1 MSSRK
6 RKLVLSEDWRKR
18 IQVGVITDRLMKHLN
33 GSIEL
38 TATQINAAKILL
50 AKTAPDLQSIDMN
63 AKMSGNIIIEV
74 VKFADNN
81 HTGK

>member
-1 MSSRK
+1 MASRK
-6 RKLVLSEDWRKR
+6 RKLVLSDDWRKR

-50 AKTAPDLQSIDMN
+50 AKTAPDLQAIDM
-63 AKMSGNIIIEV
+63 
-74 VKFADNN
+74 
-81 HTGK
+81 TGDIKGELKITWAE